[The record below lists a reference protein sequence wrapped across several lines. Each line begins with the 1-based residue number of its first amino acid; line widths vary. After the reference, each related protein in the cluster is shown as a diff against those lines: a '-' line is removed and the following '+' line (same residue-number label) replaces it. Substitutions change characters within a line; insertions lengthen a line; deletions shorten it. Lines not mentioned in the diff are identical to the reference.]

1 MYVMHARLWLNLPE
15 AIRQMIVDIWRAGVR
30 ARSVERQ
37 RPAPIDLKLSHAN
50 WSRDNTWQWH
60 RFAPPGDHAVDQ
72 GTSDMR
78 YAYGGS
84 PVHYVLSVLQ
94 ANPNRYRCAT
104 PGESNLEITF
114 GNTLTKLI
122 EYVQPTHHYTAAF
135 VECAGSIG

>member
-1 MYVMHARLWLNLPE
+1 M
-15 AIRQMIVDIWRAGVR
+15 
-30 ARSVERQ
+30 
-37 RPAPIDLKLSHAN
+37 
-50 WSRDNTWQWH
+50 
-60 RFAPPGDHAVDQ
+60 
-72 GTSDMR
+72 
-78 YAYGGS
+78 
-84 PVHYVLSVLQ
+84 HYVLSVLQ